1 MAWTRGRSQPNS
13 GVRRDAGEAKQTLL
27 GELGQFA
34 DDVDLL
40 LAFVRLEELDLV
52 LELCFLLD
60 GKTGVVWDTVV
71 VLSKKYNEYLVGLN
85 MPRDT
90 YLARKQ
96 ATSERREDHGA
107 EVVLAIEGTVTRSQ
121 DGVAKYGSNVTYANS
136 RSG

>member
-1 MAWTRGRSQPNS
+1 M
-13 GVRRDAGEAKQTLL
+13 
-27 GELGQFA
+27 
-34 DDVDLL
+34 
-40 LAFVRLEELDLV
+40 
-52 LELCFLLD
+52 LD

-71 VLSKKYNEYLVGLN
+71 VLSKEYNEYLVGLD

-107 EVVLAIEGTVTRSQ
+107 EVVLAIEGTVTKGQ
-121 DGVAKYGSNVTYANS
+121 DRVVQYGSNVTYANS